1 MATTANYQYVQPVTP
16 SNWYGEEKRYAN
28 QVIEVLDAIYA
39 WRGRLTANDLSTS
52 GQQQIVQI
60 VEKLGTFTSAQIKD
74 LEAQVATIASA
85 YIASATI
92 DAAQIK
98 DLYAEI
104 MKCVVANIKDADID
118 WANITNLSAAIATIA
133 SAEISN
139 ADIDYAKIKDLSA
152 GTVIFEK
159 GNADK
164 LFISR
169 LAVTDA
175 NMVSLTVGNL
185 VVKDANGKYWN
196 VSVDSQGNVTA
207 NETLV
212 SGDNIEDNTVTG
224 DKLVEN
230 TITAREINADEIF
243 AKSAIINELIA
254 KNLNASTFFAQD
266 ATIEALKTAKISGSQ
281 TLQLMAGEI
290 DTIESVFVVDSKGTH
305 VKAIN
310 GNAEVATT
318 PDGIEMFD
326 EKGTITTSIKNG
338 EMDTQSVKADKLN
351 VGGLVTRPVADG
363 IVAEMWED

>member
-39 WRGRLTANDLSTS
+39 WRGRLTASDLSES
-52 GQQQIVQI
+52 GQKEIVKV
-60 VEKLGTFTSAQIKD
+60 VEKLGSFTSAQIKD
-74 LEAQVATIASA
+74 LETQVATIASA

-92 DAAQIK
+92 DAAQVK

-104 MKCVVANIKDADID
+104 MKCVVANIKDAEIE
-118 WANITNLSAAIATIA
+118 WAEITSLSAAIATIA
-133 SAEISN
+133 SAEISK
-139 ADIDYAKIKDLSA
+139 ADIDYAKIKDLTA

-175 NMVSLTVGNL
+175 NMVSLTVGDL
-185 VVKDANGKYWN
+185 IVKGADGKYWR
-196 VSVDSQGNVTA
+196 VKVDSSGNVTA
-207 NETLV
+207 SETLV
-212 SGDNIEDNTVTG
+212 SGTNIEDSSVSG

-243 AKSAIINELIA
+243 AKSATVNELIA
-254 KNLNASTFFAQD
+254 KNMSASTFFAQE
-266 ATIEALKTAKISGSQ
+266 ATLNALKTAKITGNQ

-290 DTIESVFVVDSKGTH
+290 DTIESVFVVDSTGTH

-310 GNAEVATT
+310 GHAEVATT
-318 PDGIEMFD
+318 PEGIEMFD

-338 EMDTQSVKADKLN
+338 EMDTQSVKTDKLN
-351 VGGLVTRPVADG
+351 VGGLVTRAVADG